1 MLAIQILFQLSA
13 LSSIPRKIPLK
24 KKDIEGENTRLEMLK
39 WTTLAMPNVEDEAD
53 LELSTASRKMV
64 QSLKKTIW

>member
-1 MLAIQILFQLSA
+1 MNNIGHVV
-13 LSSIPRKIPLK
+13 
-24 KKDIEGENTRLEMLK
+24 D
-39 WTTLAMPNVEDEAD
+39 VEDDAD